1 MIKQAIEKIEEL
13 VNAREE
19 NKLEQVEIKKMN
31 YYKFGGNLKRIVTPS
46 IDLVRV
52 HSLNGLVEMIESYIS
67 VEADYLNVKLPL
79 IVEAENYIEATFKA
93 QKKYPSD
100 KYTHML
106 IDTDVEKWPAD
117 ISMF

>member
-1 MIKQAIEKIEEL
+1 MAHYTF
-13 VNAREE
+13 
-19 NKLEQVEIKKMN
+19 EIFK
-31 YYKFGGNLKRIVTPS
+31 YKWITDKDGDTYRDY
-46 IDLVRV
+46 ID
-52 HSLNGLVEMIESYIS
+52 EM
-67 VEADYLNVKLPL
+67 PHL

-117 ISMF
+117 ILSLIHISEPTRP

>member
-1 MIKQAIEKIEEL
+1 MAYYTF
-13 VNAREE
+13 
-19 NKLEQVEIKKMN
+19 EIFK
-31 YYKFGGNLKRIVTPS
+31 YKWMPHF
-46 IDLVRV
+46 
-52 HSLNGLVEMIESYIS
+52 
-67 VEADYLNVKLPL
+67 